1 MVLQFYWHNINWD
14 IFIDEIEIWIQKNI
28 KKIRFKKQILIAN
41 DQIKYWSDLRYLIY
55 VNMTIKVYS
64 NFDLAAIESPEFK
77 KNPPLKNPL
86 YEY

>member
-64 NFDLAAIESPEFK
+64 NFDLAAIESTEFK
-77 KNPPLKNPL
+77 KNPPLKTPL
-86 YEY
+86 YE